1 MIANQIGYYSL
12 ILGLLISV
20 LICGVSIKDFNNNN
34 KQISQN
40 TLSLSFLQLVFVIVS
55 FLSLILSF
63 INSDFS
69 NETVF
74 NNSHT
79 TKPLFYKI
87 SGAWG
92 NHEGSLLLWLLVLTL
107 FIFIFLI
114 KSREQPKK
122 YRILTL
128 LFQQVIIIGFF
139 LFVLMTSNP
148 FNYLFPIPL
157 EGLGLNPI
165 LQDPALAIHPPIL
178 YLGYVGTSIIFSSSL
193 AAVTQNYISK
203 EWGKHIKKWI
213 LVSWIFLTI
222 GIMLGSIW
230 AYYELGWGGFWFWD
244 PVENVSLMPW
254 LTLTALLH
262 CIVVL
267 ERKATLTSWVVIL
280 SITTFTL
287 SMCGTFLVRS
297 GILNSVHT
305 FANDPA
311 RGIFILIFLFVLI
324 TLSLG
329 IFFFFHK
336 ENNKS
341 SNNLFWL
348 SRETSILINNWFMMY
363 FLSVI
368 LIGTVYP
375 IFLDVISSEKI
386 SVGPPFYQKLI
397 VPFLIPFL
405 LFMSLGPRLKWI
417 KSKIENK
424 KSLIITFIISVMLT
438 FFIIKNLTTDLLF
451 YTVLISAAFF
461 LFFTTLK
468 ELFIKKFN
476 NVSQTVAHFGFSL
489 LILSIL
495 FNSIL
500 SSEIITNIKIGEKYN
515 YSKGEIFFKKI
526 EERKESNFNSIIAYF
541 EIKDENGKIIEL
553 KPEIRVYNQP
563 IIITSEA
570 DIRTT
575 LLEDKFLVM
584 NLVKGNEYFNI
595 RYQVKPFM
603 VWIWISVLILSFGGL
618 ISVLKK
624 DMKNKFNLFII
635 ITFLSFCFV
644 IFYKGLNAP
653 NTYAPKISGKKH
665 IPIFK
670 AKDFNSSLYLNSK
683 KIFEEDI
690 FYIVNI
696 WASWCVPCR
705 ESTPLLMELSKN
717 QSVKLIGINY
727 RDNLNNAKDFIN
739 KFGNPYSQVIIDNDG
754 VHSIEFGAYGVPRN
768 FYN

>member
-1 MIANQIGYYSL
+1 MLANQIGYYSL
-12 ILGLLISV
+12 ILGLLLSV
-20 LICGVSIKDFNNNN
+20 LLCGVSIKDFNKTN
-34 KQISQN
+34 KQINQN
-40 TLSLSFLQLVFVIVS
+40 ILSLSFLQLVFVIVS
-55 FLSLILSF
+55 FLSLIVSF

-87 SGAWG
+87 SGTWG

-107 FIFIFLI
+107 FIFLFLI

-128 LFQQVIIIGFF
+128 LFQQIIIIGFF

-148 FNYLFPIPL
+148 FNYLFPIPN

-193 AAVTQNYISK
+193 AAVTQNYVTK
-203 EWGKHIKKWI
+203 EWGQHIKKWV

-267 ERKATLTSWVVIL
+267 ERRAALTSWVVIL

-311 RGIFILIFLFVLI
+311 RGIFILIFLFALI
-324 TLSLG
+324 VLSLG
-329 IFFFFHK
+329 IFFIFHK

-341 SNNLFWL
+341 SNNFFWL

-363 FLSVI
+363 FLAVV

-424 KSLIITFIISVMLT
+424 NSLIITFIISVMLT
-438 FFIIKNLTTDLLF
+438 FFIIKNLTADLLF

-476 NVSQTVAHFGFSL
+476 NISQTVSHFGFSL

-500 SSEIITNIKIGEKYN
+500 SSEIITNIKIGERYDYN
-515 YSKGEIFFKKI
+515 KGEIFFKKV
-526 EERKESNFNSIIAYF
+526 EERKESNFNSIIASF
-541 EIKDENGKIIEL
+541 EIKDKNGKTIEL
-553 KPEIRVYNQP
+553 KPEIRIYNQP

-603 VWIWISVLILSFGGL
+603 VWIWISVLLLSLGGL
-618 ISVLKK
+618 MS
-624 DMKNKFNLFII
+624 LF
-635 ITFLSFCFV
+635 
-644 IFYKGLNAP
+644 K
-653 NTYAPKISGKKH
+653 
-665 IPIFK
+665 
-670 AKDFNSSLYLNSK
+670 
-683 KIFEEDI
+683 
-690 FYIVNI
+690 
-696 WASWCVPCR
+696 R
-705 ESTPLLMELSKN
+705 E
-717 QSVKLIGINY
+717 I
-727 RDNLNNAKDFIN
+727 
-739 KFGNPYSQVIIDNDG
+739 
-754 VHSIEFGAYGVPRN
+754 
-768 FYN
+768 

>member
-1 MIANQIGYYSL
+1 LLANQIGYYSL
-12 ILGLLISV
+12 ILGLLLSV
-20 LICGVSIKDFNNNN
+20 LLCGVSIKDINSSS
-34 KQISQN
+34 KQINQN
-40 TLSLSFLQLVFVIVS
+40 VLSLSFLQLVFVIVS

-63 INSDFS
+63 INSDFT

-107 FIFIFLI
+107 FIFLFLVN
-114 KSREQPKK
+114 SREQPKK

-128 LFQQVIIIGFF
+128 LFQQIIIIGFF

-148 FNYLFPIPL
+148 FNYLFPIPI

-193 AAVTQNYISK
+193 AAVTQKYVSK
-203 EWGKHIKKWI
+203 EWGQHVKKWV

-262 CIVVL
+262 CIIVL
-267 ERKATLTSWVVIL
+267 EKRGDLTSWVVIL

-311 RGIFILIFLFVLI
+311 RGIFILIFLFFLI
-324 TLSLG
+324 ILSLG
-329 IFFFFHK
+329 IFFLFHE
-336 ENNKS
+336 ENKKN
-341 SNNLFWL
+341 SNNFFWL
-348 SRETSILINNWFMMY
+348 SKESSILINNWFMMY
-363 FLSVI
+363 FLSVV

-417 KSKIENK
+417 KSKIENRN
-424 KSLIITFIISVMLT
+424 SLIITFIISVILT
-438 FFIIKNLTTDLLF
+438 FFIIKNLTTDILF
-451 YTVLISAAFF
+451 YTILVSAALF

-468 ELFIKKFN
+468 ELFMKKFN

-500 SSEIITNIKIGEKYN
+500 SSEIITNIKIGEKYS
-515 YSKGEIFFKKI
+515 YSSGEIFFKKI
-526 EERKESNFNSIIAYF
+526 EEKKESNFNSIIAYF
-541 EIKDENGKIIEL
+541 EIKNENGKIVEL
-553 KPEIRVYNQP
+553 SPEIRIYNQP
-563 IIITSEA
+563 AIITSEA
-570 DIRTT
+570 DIKTT

-603 VWIWISVLILSFGGL
+603 VWIWISVLLLSLGGL
-618 ISVLKK
+618 
-624 DMKNKFNLFII
+624 MNLF
-635 ITFLSFCFV
+635 
-644 IFYKGLNAP
+644 
-653 NTYAPKISGKKH
+653 KKRYE
-665 IPIFK
+665 K
-670 AKDFNSSLYLNSK
+670 
-683 KIFEEDI
+683 
-690 FYIVNI
+690 
-696 WASWCVPCR
+696 
-705 ESTPLLMELSKN
+705 
-717 QSVKLIGINY
+717 
-727 RDNLNNAKDFIN
+727 
-739 KFGNPYSQVIIDNDG
+739 
-754 VHSIEFGAYGVPRN
+754 
-768 FYN
+768 

>member
-1 MIANQIGYYSL
+1 MLANQIGYYSL
-12 ILGLLISV
+12 ILGLLLSV
-20 LICGVSIKDFNNNN
+20 LLCGVSIKDFNNTN
-34 KQISQN
+34 KQINQN
-40 TLSLSFLQLVFVIVS
+40 ILSLSFLQLALVIVS
-55 FLSLILSF
+55 FLSLIISF

-87 SGAWG
+87 SGTWG
-92 NHEGSLLLWLLVLTL
+92 NHEGSLLLWLLVLTV
-107 FIFIFLI
+107 FIFLFLI
-114 KSREQPKK
+114 QSRKQPKK

-128 LFQQVIIIGFF
+128 LFQQIIIIGFF

-148 FNYLFPIPL
+148 FNYLFPIPN

-193 AAVTQNYISK
+193 AAVTQNYVTK
-203 EWGKHIKKWI
+203 EWGHHIKKWV

-262 CIVVL
+262 CVVVL
-267 ERKATLTSWVVIL
+267 ERRSALTSWVVVL

-324 TLSLG
+324 VLSVG
-329 IFFFFHK
+329 ILFIFHK

-341 SNNLFWL
+341 SNNFFWL

-363 FLSVI
+363 FLSVV

-405 LFMSLGPRLKWI
+405 LFMSVGPRLKWI

-424 KSLIITFIISVMLT
+424 NSLIITLTISVILT
-438 FFIIKNLTTDLLF
+438 FFIIKNLTADFLF

-476 NVSQTVAHFGFSL
+476 NISQTLSHFGFSL
-489 LILSIL
+489 LVLSIL
-495 FNSIL
+495 FNNIL
-500 SSEIITNIKIGEKYN
+500 SSEITTNIKIGERYD
-515 YSKGEIFFKKI
+515 YSKGEIFFKKT
-526 EERKESNFNSIIAYF
+526 EERKESNFYSIIATF
-541 EIKDENGKIIEL
+541 DIKDKMGKTIEL
-553 KPEIRVYNQP
+553 KPEIRIYNQP

-603 VWIWISVLILSFGGL
+603 LWIWISVLLLSFGGL
-618 ISVLKK
+618 MS
-624 DMKNKFNLFII
+624 LF
-635 ITFLSFCFV
+635 
-644 IFYKGLNAP
+644 KR
-653 NTYAPKISGKKH
+653 KI
-665 IPIFK
+665 
-670 AKDFNSSLYLNSK
+670 
-683 KIFEEDI
+683 
-690 FYIVNI
+690 
-696 WASWCVPCR
+696 
-705 ESTPLLMELSKN
+705 
-717 QSVKLIGINY
+717 
-727 RDNLNNAKDFIN
+727 
-739 KFGNPYSQVIIDNDG
+739 
-754 VHSIEFGAYGVPRN
+754 
-768 FYN
+768 

>member
-1 MIANQIGYYSL
+1 MFANQIGYYSL
-12 ILGLLISV
+12 ILGLLFSV
-20 LICGVSIKDFNNNN
+20 LLSGVSIKDLNSSSKKIN
-34 KQISQN
+34 QN
-40 TLSLSFLQLVFVIVS
+40 ILSLSFLQLVFVIVS

-63 INSDFS
+63 IYSDFS

-87 SGAWG
+87 SGTWG

-107 FIFIFLI
+107 FIFLFLI

-128 LFQQVIIIGFF
+128 LFQQIIIIGFF

-148 FNYLFPIPL
+148 FNYLFPIPT

-165 LQDPALAIHPPIL
+165 LQDPALVIHPPIL

-193 AAVTQNYISK
+193 AAVTQNYVSK
-203 EWGKHIKKWI
+203 EWGQHIKKWV

-262 CIVVL
+262 CIIVL
-267 ERKATLTSWVVIL
+267 KSRASLTSWVVIL

-311 RGIFILIFLFVLI
+311 RGIFILIFLFILI
-324 TLSLG
+324 VLSLG
-329 IFFFFHK
+329 VFFLFHK
-336 ENNKS
+336 ESNKKAD
-341 SNNLFWL
+341 NFFWL

-363 FLSVI
+363 FLSVV

-424 KSLIITFIISVMLT
+424 NSLVITFIISVMLT
-438 FFIIKNLTTDLLF
+438 FFIVKNLTTNLLF
-451 YTVLISAAFF
+451 YTILVSAAFF
-461 LFFTTLK
+461 LFFITLK

-476 NVSQTVAHFGFSL
+476 NISQTVAHFGFSL

-500 SSEIITNIKIGEKYN
+500 SSEIITNIKIGERYSYN
-515 YSKGEIFFKKI
+515 KGEIFFKKI
-526 EERKESNFNSIIAYF
+526 EEKKESNFNSIIAFF
-541 EIKDENGKIIEL
+541 EIKGESGKTIEL
-553 KPEIRVYNQP
+553 KPEIRIYNQP
-563 IIITSEA
+563 IVITSEA
-570 DIRTT
+570 DIKTT
-575 LLEDKFLVM
+575 LLEDRFLVM

-595 RYQVKPFM
+595 RYQIKPFM
-603 VWIWISVLILSFGGL
+603 VWIWISVLLLSLGGL
-618 ISVLKK
+618 MS
-624 DMKNKFNLFII
+624 LF
-635 ITFLSFCFV
+635 
-644 IFYKGLNAP
+644 KR
-653 NTYAPKISGKKH
+653 KI
-665 IPIFK
+665 
-670 AKDFNSSLYLNSK
+670 
-683 KIFEEDI
+683 
-690 FYIVNI
+690 
-696 WASWCVPCR
+696 
-705 ESTPLLMELSKN
+705 
-717 QSVKLIGINY
+717 
-727 RDNLNNAKDFIN
+727 
-739 KFGNPYSQVIIDNDG
+739 
-754 VHSIEFGAYGVPRN
+754 
-768 FYN
+768 

>member
-1 MIANQIGYYSL
+1 LLASQIGYYSL
-12 ILGLLISV
+12 ILGLLFSFLLCV
-20 LICGVSIKDFNNNN
+20 VSAKDFNKN
-34 KQISQN
+34 KGVNQN
-40 TLSLSFLQLVFVIVS
+40 ILTLSFLQLMFVVVS

-63 INSDFS
+63 TNSDFS

-87 SGAWG
+87 SGTWG

-128 LFQQVIIIGFF
+128 LFQQIIIIGFF

-148 FNYLFPIPL
+148 FNYLFPIPQ

-178 YLGYVGTSIIFSSSL
+178 YLGYVGSSIIFSSSL

-203 EWGKHIKKWI
+203 EWAQHIKKWV

-262 CIVVL
+262 CILIL
-267 ERKATLTSWVVIL
+267 ERRVALTSWVVML
-280 SITTFTL
+280 SITTFML

-311 RGIFILIFLFVLI
+311 RGIFILVFLFVLI
-324 TLSLG
+324 FLSLG
-329 IFFFFHK
+329 IFFLFHK
-336 ENNKS
+336 ENNKNL
-341 SNNLFWL
+341 NNFFWL
-348 SRETSILINNWFMMY
+348 SKETSVLVNNWFMMY

-375 IFLDVISSEKI
+375 IFLDVISTEKI

-397 VPFLIPFL
+397 APFLVPFL
-405 LFMSLGPRLKWI
+405 LFMVFGPKLKWI

-424 KSLIITFIISVMLT
+424 KSLIIFSIISVILT
-438 FFIIKNLTTDLLF
+438 FSILKNLTTDLLF
-451 YTVLISAAFF
+451 YTVLISAAFL
-461 LFFTTLK
+461 LFFSTLK
-468 ELFIKKFN
+468 ELFVKKFN
-476 NVSQTVAHFGFSL
+476 NISQVIAHLGFSMF
-489 LILSIL
+489 ILAIL
-495 FNSIL
+495 FNNIL
-500 SSEIITNIKIGEKYN
+500 SSEIISNIKVGEKYSYN
-515 YSKGEIFFKKI
+515 KSEIFFEKI
-526 EERKESNFNSIIAYF
+526 KEKKESNYNSIVGYF
-541 EIKDENGKIIEL
+541 KITDETGKIVQL
-553 KPEIRVYNQP
+553 KPEIRIYNQP
-563 IIITSEA
+563 RIITSEA
-570 DIRTT
+570 DIKTT
-575 LLEDKFLVM
+575 FLEDKFLVM
-584 NLVKGNEYFNI
+584 NLVKGDEYFNV

-603 VWIWISVLILSFGGL
+603 LMIWISVLLLSLGGL
-618 ISVLKK
+618 IGLFKK
-624 DMKNKFNLFII
+624 KYEK
-635 ITFLSFCFV
+635 
-644 IFYKGLNAP
+644 
-653 NTYAPKISGKKH
+653 
-665 IPIFK
+665 
-670 AKDFNSSLYLNSK
+670 
-683 KIFEEDI
+683 
-690 FYIVNI
+690 
-696 WASWCVPCR
+696 
-705 ESTPLLMELSKN
+705 
-717 QSVKLIGINY
+717 
-727 RDNLNNAKDFIN
+727 
-739 KFGNPYSQVIIDNDG
+739 
-754 VHSIEFGAYGVPRN
+754 
-768 FYN
+768 